1 MTTINFKRLFAF
13 LVSLSLFANVCFG
26 FAPVTRNSVNIR
38 HAPNSIPRSGRT
50 SVVFD
55 DSKPTVA
62 LAVTPDVEAELL
74 TTMAHATMD
83 FSAFFGPSE
92 RLIRLYSVVGRV
104 FVISA
109 DYVSDNSIRP
119 EELAIQLLLMGIA
132 VRELI
137 VDAPA
142 NSNQAK

>member
-1 MTTINFKRLFAF
+1 
-13 LVSLSLFANVCFG
+13 
-26 FAPVTRNSVNIR
+26 
-38 HAPNSIPRSGRT
+38 
-50 SVVFD
+50 
-55 DSKPTVA
+55 
-62 LAVTPDVEAELL
+62 
-74 TTMAHATMD
+74 MAHATMD